1 MPNIISNI
9 VIVFAWVTVV
19 TVLMLGHIIGAGLGS
34 FLLSSSGW
42 VENIFYLKKGW
53 VKIFLCFKVFS
64 LRPPSPPP
72 LAKN

>member
-34 FLLSSSGW
+34 FF
-42 VENIFYLKKGW
+42 I
-53 VKIFLCFKVFS
+53 VFQW
-64 LRPPSPPP
+64 LG
-72 LAKN
+72 